1 MKLDHF
7 EPIPNGQ
14 ELAVEK
20 MTVGTLN
27 MCSHDY
33 HSRGKMATAIAHH
46 IQELFIAHGG
56 SNSVHLYFFL
66 PWEMQKG
73 KTLEKGISLILEQ
86 QRGTMSA
93 PPGVQSELD
102 VLASKPLY
110 GKL

>member
-1 MKLDHF
+1 
-7 EPIPNGQ
+7 
-14 ELAVEK
+14 
-20 MTVGTLN
+20 
-27 MCSHDY
+27 
-33 HSRGKMATAIAHH
+33 
-46 IQELFIAHGG
+46 
-56 SNSVHLYFFL
+56 
-66 PWEMQKG
+66 MQKG